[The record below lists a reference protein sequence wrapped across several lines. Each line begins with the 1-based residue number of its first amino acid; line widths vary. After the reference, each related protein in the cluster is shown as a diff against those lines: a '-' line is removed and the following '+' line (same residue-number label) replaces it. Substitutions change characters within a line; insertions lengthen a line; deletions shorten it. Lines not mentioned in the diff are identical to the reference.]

1 MLATGGVTIQQAGID
16 IDLLRFRD
24 RSRHASGMHGRGGIA
39 ANPRI
44 RHDEQHA
51 AGGKQPFFDELR
63 VEVWV
68 SEPEYA
74 LGVREERES
83 PAEGLAEDIY
93 FNTLDYFHELG
104 VQTTGEP
111 WDEPG
116 QIVPLVHVAPGEP
129 PRAKVTL
136 LRYDA
141 AKTTYTPVPVEQR
154 IGGRRDGRSRNRREL
169 ARPAGVRQPAARR
182 DGARCRAVVSR
193 ADDCGNRGRQAGWG
207 GGALA
212 DETGGDEADAPDRR
226 AAPRQRGGEHD
237 GRLPLRRTARDR
249 PRDDAAPRPLQHRRH
264 PG

>member
-1 MLATGGVTIQQAGID
+1 MNGRWAHCPQ
-16 IDLLRFRD
+16 LREY
-24 RSRHASGMHGRGGIA
+24 ALK
-39 ANPRI
+39 
-44 RHDEQHA
+44 QHA
-51 AGGKQPFFDELR
+51 AGATQPFFDELR

-74 LGVREERES
+74 LGVREEIES

-141 AKTTYTPVPVEQR
+141 ARTTVYADC
-154 IGGRRDGRSRNRREL
+154 GGAAGSGRRDGRGRDGCEP
-169 ARPAGVRQPAARR
+169 ARPAWRMSISCPA
-182 DGARCRAVVSR
+182 
-193 ADDCGNRGRQAGWG
+193 
-207 GGALA
+207 
-212 DETGGDEADAPDRR
+212 
-226 AAPRQRGGEHD
+226 
-237 GRLPLRRTARDR
+237 
-249 PRDDAAPRPLQHRRH
+249 
-264 PG
+264 